1 MFDFGIIL
9 LSEKGLSLIFKTL
22 CFEEITLNLFFLFAE
37 RLNNKLFLT
46 VFCEEDLKVDILL
59 FSNDDKLFGF
69 ISLVKRFNSSE
80 NKI

>member
-1 MFDFGIIL
+1 M
-9 LSEKGLSLIFKTL
+9 EKEK
-22 CFEEITLNLFFLFAE
+22 TLNLFFLFAE

-80 NKI
+80 NKNLVPLWPLFNLRNILGL